1 MGKNETNVRG
11 VLDETKKKRCCGQS
25 AYVGYVGYVG
35 YVEMVARLPKTNKK
49 WKYFVNQTKDRMAST
64 NT

>member
-11 VLDETKKKRCCGQS
+11 VLDETKKRCCGQS

-35 YVEMVARLPKTNKK
+35 YVEMVAGLPINLTN
-49 WKYFVNQTKDRMAST
+49 
-64 NT
+64 